1 MKKNRASESGL
12 LNWRFLAALALCS
25 AAGLLAML
33 SFAAPPSPVR
43 TPIYQAGSFSF
54 ETPKQL
60 LPGNP
65 VLGFQDV
72 EPEIKVDIF
81 GNIYVTAIEGVPA
94 GVDLWKSTDGGTTF
108 AYLGQPDGAQC
119 PAGQTCTNDAG
130 VGGGDDSID
139 VSTGGYL
146 YVSSLWLGNV
156 TMSMSMDGG
165 TGGVDP
171 GQKWEVNPAAAGVP
185 VDDRQWIAAYGP
197 QTVYMSYRQTPGSNV
212 IFVAKSTDAG
222 KTFPQ
227 VVATFPANSNVL
239 ARREGNLVVDPYSGN
254 IYTSFRPQEANGHTR
269 AELWFLKS
277 TDGGLNWSLSKAYQG
292 PAGTDIGNVFPVMAV
307 DRGGNIHLAFSQCD
321 FNSVTQNS
329 SNCGVYLM
337 SSSDQGKTWLSPVK
351 VNAGADTSYAIMP
364 WIVAGSPGVVDITWY
379 GANI

>member
-1 MKKNRASESGL
+1 MNSKWRWLTSAVLMTVIPVTSLVFSSASARTKRPNRLKEKSVSL
-12 LNWRFLAALALCS
+12 TPL
-25 AAGLLAML
+25 
-33 SFAAPPSPVR
+33 VR
-43 TPIYQAGSFSF
+43 TPIYNPGNFTFGS
-54 ETPKQL
+54 TQQL
-60 LPGNP
+60 LPGAP

-277 TDGGLNWSLSKAYQG
+277 TDGGLNW
-292 PAGTDIGNVFPVMAV
+292 
-307 DRGGNIHLAFSQCD
+307 
-321 FNSVTQNS
+321 
-329 SNCGVYLM
+329 
-337 SSSDQGKTWLSPVK
+337 
-351 VNAGADTSYAIMP
+351 
-364 WIVAGSPGVVDITWY
+364 
-379 GANI
+379 